1 MSIPK
6 EKKGESVASYQRGE
20 PKEKKKPRIVSYTL
34 EELDALEGKTDW
46 ERVHNMTDEEIDAAV
61 ASDPDAE
68 PITDFSGFKWY
79 PHPPKAKT
87 ISIRLDADLY
97 LFYRSWGRG
106 YQTRIKEVLRDYME
120 NFDKMR
126 NPHARVPHAS
136 RRAKNAKRSN
146 N

>member
-1 MSIPK
+1 MSTLK
-6 EKKGESVASYQRGE
+6 EKKGASVASSRHD
-20 PKEKKKPRIVSYTL
+20 PRTKKKKPRIVRYTPD
-34 EELDALEGKTDW
+34 ELDALEGKTDW
-46 ERVHNMTDEEIDAAV
+46 EYIDNMTEEEIEANAR
-61 ASDPDAE
+61 SDPDNP
-68 PITDFSGFKWY
+68 PITDFSGFKWH

-106 YQTRIKEVLRDYME
+106 YQTRIKEVLREYME
-120 NFDKMR
+120 SFDKPR
-126 NPHARVPHAS
+126 RRHAS